1 MNSKTL
7 VVNGII
13 AALYVAITLVINP
26 IAFSAIQFRIPE
38 IFNHLIVFNKKYFFG
53 IIAGVCISNL
63 FSPMAAYDLIFGVG
77 QSILAL
83 VVVIFASKYI
93 KNIKKLMLLNI
104 LVFTFSM
111 FLIAIELK
119 LALDLPFWYS
129 WLTTA
134 VGEFMVMLIG
144 APIVY
149 MMNKRIDF
157 AKHI

>member
-7 VVNGII
+7 IVNGII

>member
-83 VVVIFASKYI
+83 LVVIFASKYI
-93 KNIKKLMLLNI
+93 KNIKKLMMLNI

-149 MMNKRIDF
+149 MMNNRIDF
-157 AKHI
+157 AKQI